1 MGRNTTLVGRPD
13 RRHRRLVC
21 RRGVRFP
28 RQLRPS
34 GGTRHRALIGDAL
47 PYDAEFTPASFSPC
61 QYAHRIESDVAVL
74 SVSGWMD
81 GTGYQN
87 GAIARFLTLPNR
99 NKHLLLGPGSRARIN
114 VSPWRPRRDSRI
126 FARRRALRFFDTY
139 LMELDTVLSRERQV
153 HYFCMHAEA
162 WREAALWP
170 PVEMT
175 RRLFLSEGGAL
186 STSPGAGEDCFTVHF
201 GFGTGTHTRYGRLAA
216 HDIRTYYD
224 DWQPREA
231 TLPCYRSE
239 PLDTAVELV
248 GHCGAEAVFG
258 SLRAGCSAALYLSEE
273 EPDGTV
279 HYATEGVLRAL
290 HPKLSAGPPNYRS
303 VQKPSQNRLHQ

>member
-1 MGRNTTLVGRPD
+1 
-13 RRHRRLVC
+13 
-21 RRGVRFP
+21 
-28 RQLRPS
+28 
-34 GGTRHRALIGDAL
+34 
-47 PYDAEFTPASFSPC
+47 
-61 QYAHRIESDVAVL
+61 
-74 SVSGWMD
+74 
-81 GTGYQN
+81 
-87 GAIARFLTLPNR
+87 
-99 NKHLLLGPGSRARIN
+99 
-114 VSPWRPRRDSRI
+114 
-126 FARRRALRFFDTY
+126 
-139 LMELDTVLSRERQV
+139 MELDTVLSRERQV

-224 DWQPREA
+224 EQPREA

-248 GHCGAEAVFG
+248 GH
-258 SLRAGCSAALYLSEE
+258 AALRLYLAASEPDAALHVYLSEE